1 MINIFTDGGSRGN
14 PGHSAIGYVLEKN
27 GKIIYEFGKPIGIAT
42 NNVAEYTA
50 VYEAI
55 KKAKELGYFEIEL
68 YLDSQL
74 VQRQLNGAYKVNS
87 QDLLPLYKKI
97 LAEVAELKYFRVTHI
112 KRAENKRADKL
123 VNLAL
128 DNDKEISFIDD
139 IKDSSKIGNSI
150 SYEKI
155 IDYLRVYKLENTDI
169 KIDGNDFF
177 INIKEDELPK
187 IYIIYSGLKDLLKNH
202 YSIKNII
209 LRIEDI

>member
-27 GKIIYEFGKPIGIAT
+27 GKIIYEFGKPIGIET

-202 YSIKNII
+202 YSVKNII